1 MQTLT
6 VPKQRTVWLR
16 TSTLVILLLSACGKS
31 PESLV
36 AEGNQQLAA
45 KKIQDAELTFRKA
58 LQSDDKLVSAH
69 LGLGKALLAGTR
81 GADAYNSLYRAW
93 ELEPQNPE
101 ARRLLAEFALAA
113 LLGGQRRPQQY
124 YVLVAKI
131 AQAELAQ
138 NPNGYAGWRLQ
149 GLLARL
155 DRKPEE
161 AEAAFRRALS
171 AKPEDKEMTEAL
183 AALYWEWP
191 GRESEGDSLLGIYS
205 QKNPAQISAR
215 VLLAGRFAKSG
226 RMQLAQEQLDAL
238 AGLPGGAVPAG
249 DFFAVRE
256 DWDKALAYYAKA
268 EARGGEERL
277 EALKKRISLLNRLS
291 RFEELA
297 AALTLGLVA
306 APDDLD
312 LQTAKALLDLGRN
325 QAPAAAERLRGLLQK
340 HADNATLHYHH
351 ARALL
356 RLGQPENA
364 EKAFAEAVRL
374 SPSFVEPRLALVRR
388 ALDTGKP
395 AEALRQMQVVLQV
408 APNNRDARIAEI
420 GVLEAAGRWAE
431 AQERLKV
438 LRELYPRSGALAL
451 EQAILDLREKK
462 YAEAERGLAP
472 LYQPGQSDWRLLSS
486 YARALVGNRK
496 AATAVSIL
504 EKERKGA
511 PDNQEL
517 GYVLAETYL
526 VANDATRARALLEQ
540 MFAASQS
547 FPPVGMRLANLQAKA
562 GETDRARQTL
572 STTLAASP
580 TRLEPLVQLGQLEER
595 AGRWE
600 AAKGHYR
607 KILAAQP
614 QNIFAL
620 NGLANLIAAHGPAT
634 ELNEALGYAR
644 TAQQLAPRDPIVQAT
659 LQEVEAR
666 AGKR

>member
-1 MQTLT
+1 M
-6 VPKQRTVWLR
+6 
-16 TSTLVILLLSACGKS
+16 
-31 PESLV
+31 
-36 AEGNQQLAA
+36 
-45 KKIQDAELTFRKA
+45 
-58 LQSDDKLVSAH
+58 
-69 LGLGKALLAGTR
+69 
-81 GADAYNSLYRAW
+81 
-93 ELEPQNPE
+93 EPQNPE

-124 YVLVAKI
+124 YDLVAKI

-161 AEAAFRRALS
+161 AEAAFRRALA
-171 AKPEDKEMTEAL
+171 AKADDKEMTEAL
-183 AALYWEWP
+183 AVLYWDWP
-191 GRESEGDSLLGIYS
+191 GREAEGDALLAGYS
-205 QKNPAQISAR
+205 QRNPAQTSAHL
-215 VLLAGRFAKSG
+215 LLAGRYAKSAH
-226 RMQLAQEQLDAL
+226 MPQ
-238 AGLPGGAVPAG
+238 
-249 DFFAVRE
+249 
-256 DWDKALAYYAKA
+256 AK
-268 EARGGEERL
+268 
-277 EALKKRISLLNRLS
+277 
-291 RFEELA
+291 
-297 AALTLGLVA
+297 
-306 APDDLD
+306 
-312 LQTAKALLDLGRN
+312 Q
-325 QAPAAAERLRGLLQK
+325 Q
-340 HADNATLHYHH
+340 
-351 ARALL
+351 
-356 RLGQPENA
+356 
-364 EKAFAEAVRL
+364 
-374 SPSFVEPRLALVRR
+374 
-388 ALDTGKP
+388 
-395 AEALRQMQVVLQV
+395 
-408 APNNRDARIAEI
+408 
-420 GVLEAAGRWAE
+420 LEAAGRWAE

-438 LRELYPRSGALAL
+438 LREIYPRSGALAL

-562 GETDRARQTL
+562 GEADRARQTL
-572 STTLAASP
+572 SATLAASP

-620 NGLANLIAAHGPAT
+620 NGLASLIAAHGPAT

-644 TAQQLAPRDPIVQAT
+644 TAQQLAPRDPIIQAT
-659 LQEVEAR
+659 LKEAEAR